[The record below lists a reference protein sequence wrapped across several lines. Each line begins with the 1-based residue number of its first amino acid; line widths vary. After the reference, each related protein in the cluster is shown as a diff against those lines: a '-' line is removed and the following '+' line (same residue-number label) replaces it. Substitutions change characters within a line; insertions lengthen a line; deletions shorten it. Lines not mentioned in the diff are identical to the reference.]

1 MQKQNLDIIDK
12 LDGEEGF
19 VELVMK
25 SGEKVFGE
33 PLGIIWNEDEYGWD
47 TIKRILFKPYFSI
60 HTRDYGIED
69 IDSYIPI
76 YKDDIPTYK

>member
-1 MQKQNLDIIDK
+1 MTNGNLDIIDK

-33 PLGIIWNEDEYGWD
+33 PLGVLWLEDEDGFD

-60 HTRDYGIED
+60 HKRDYGLDDIESYVP
-69 IDSYIPI
+69 IDE
-76 YKDDIPTYK
+76 DDIPPHE